1 MSRGIALGLLA
12 GGALL
17 ALAVPSIASAS
28 IVPSSSSSSSSGEG
42 GPAPEPSSSSGAD
55 AALANVSAFLAMIQW
70 AEGTAR
76 HGDPYRVLYG
86 HGEWSGALTDHPA
99 ELGWPGVPLTP
110 LQCQGAGL
118 APGCVSTAAGAYQI
132 TRTTWRTLR
141 ARLGLVDFGPDAQD
155 AAAIELLRERGAL
168 ELVRA
173 GELAAA
179 VQLVRRVW
187 ASLPGAG
194 YAGQAMRSFAELERS
209 FTDAGGFLA

>member
-17 ALAVPSIASAS
+17 ALAVPSIAVAS
-28 IVPSSSSSSSSGEG
+28 VVPSSSSSSEP
-42 GPAPEPSSSSGAD
+42 PAPGRESDAPDVGA
-55 AALANVSAFLAMIQW
+55 ANVSAFLAMIQW

-86 HGEWSGALTDHPA
+86 HAEWSGALSDHPA
-99 ELGWPGVPLTP
+99 ELGWPGVPLSAV
-110 LQCQGAGL
+110 QCQGAGL

-132 TRTTWRTLR
+132 TRTTWRSLR
-141 ARLGLVDFGPDAQD
+141 RRLGLEDFGPDAQD
-155 AAAIELLRERGAL
+155 AAAIELIRERGAL
-168 ELVRA
+168 DLVRA
-173 GELAAA
+173 GELSAA

-194 YAGQAMRSFAELERS
+194 YAGQAMRSLAELESS
-209 FTDAGGFLA
+209 FTASGGSLA